1 MNKITIDGNGA
12 MSHIAYLMNDMAFI
26 YPITPSSPMAENCDT
41 FATLGKTN
49 IFENITK
56 ISQMQS
62 EAGVAGALHGALV
75 SGALATTFTSSQGLL
90 LMLPNMYKIAGELL
104 PCVIYVS
111 SRSIASHALNIFC
124 DHSDIYSCLQT
135 GFNIIS
141 CSSVQ
146 EANDI
151 AIATQL
157 ASIESSTPFICF
169 FDGFRTSHEINTIEQ
184 STKEEIASLIDLKL
198 IEKFKQRA
206 LSCYNPHVKGTSQN
220 PDVFFQNRVKSKPYY
235 DSVIKAVQNALAKT
249 SNITNRYYDTIEY
262 YGDKDAT
269 DIIVTMGSSVH
280 SIIEAMP
287 YMKGSV
293 GLINIRLLQ
302 PFDEKTFI
310 SLLPKNIKNITVL
323 ERNFTPN
330 AKNPIYSSVIDTLF
344 KHKIKVNVLEG
355 VYGIGGKE
363 FTPNDAIAV
372 YYNMR
377 DKQVSPF
384 TVGINDD
391 VNNNSLTPINIYNE
405 PTVDNCIRIYGMGGD
420 GSVSSAKS
428 IIKILSQKAYAQGYF
443 DYDSKKSGSVTVSHI
458 RSSTQP
464 INKPFNSQKVDV
476 VVSNNSSFLKKIHL
490 TDCLTNGGTL
500 LINCP
505 YTAKELDKTMLNVCK
520 QDIKTKNLQV
530 YTIDADKIALKN
542 NLGNKTN
549 NIMQLAL
556 WKTTNLIPYE
566 KAFEQTC
573 NNIKTVFARK
583 GLEVV
588 KNNLSALRSVEK
600 SIKLIQNS
608 TFTEIAEIAEPAKTE
623 FYEKIFNPITKQ
635 QGNNI
640 PVSAFTA
647 DGSMPT
653 STSKFEKR
661 GIANEIPCWHAENCI
676 QCGRCSIACPHA
688 SLRPVIF
695 DKTDKTPSTF
705 TSKKAILAD
714 GEYRMQVE
722 PLDCTGC
729 GVCSQVC
736 PMKGKAITM
745 ESSAELKNIELKN
758 QEYAYTLPQRQP
770 FEPNTVKGLQ
780 FSKPYFEYSGA
791 CAGCGE
797 TPYIKT
803 LTQLFG
809 DRMLIANATGC
820 SSIYGG
826 TFPSCPYTKD
836 GLNLGPAW
844 ANSLFEDNAEFG
856 YGIMLANKEKRDN
869 FIETLKQNKFSDNV
883 QPYVN
888 KFLQNTDN
896 HNQNKE
902 LLQQLNLYFATRS
915 IEDCDKYLYQN
926 LGLLIKPST
935 WIIGG
940 DGWAYDIGFGGLDHI
955 IASGENINI
964 LVLDT
969 ELYSNTGGQTS
980 KSTPR
985 GASAKFNQTGKITK
999 KKDLATMMMSY
1010 KDVYVAQI
1018 SMGANPD
1025 QAIKAFIEAENYNG
1039 PSIILAYSPCVSHG
1053 YDLRYS
1059 QTHALSSVSS
1069 GYNTLF
1075 RYNPSIEP
1083 SMQIDSAEPY
1093 SDYNEYVNSENRFKV
1108 LDIVNPSM
1116 KDSLITASKQDAL
1129 SRRKNYVNKSKEK

>member
-12 MSHIAYLMNDMAFI
+12 MSHIAYLMNDMALI

-41 FATLGKTN
+41 FATSGKTN
-49 IFENITK
+49 IFDNVTK

-111 SRSIASHALNIFC
+111 SRSVASHALNIFC

-135 GFNIIS
+135 GFNVIS
-141 CSSVQ
+141 CTSVQ

-151 AIATQL
+151 AIAAQL
-157 ASIESSTPFICF
+157 AAVESSTPFICF

-184 STKEEIASLIDLKL
+184 STKDEISSLINTDL

-206 LSCYNPHVKGTSQN
+206 LSCYNPHVKGSSQN
-220 PDVFFQNRVKSKPYY
+220 PDVFFQNRVKSKQYY
-235 DSVIKAVQNALAKT
+235 NNVIKSVQNALAKSAT
-249 SNITNRYYDTIEY
+249 ITNRYYDTIEY

-280 SIIEAMP
+280 SVIEAMP

-293 GLINIRLLQ
+293 GLVNIRLLQ
-302 PFDEKTFI
+302 PFDEQTFV
-310 SLLPKNIKNITVL
+310 SLLPKNVKNITVL

-330 AKNPIYSSVIDTLF
+330 GKNPIYSAVVDAVF
-344 KHKIKVNVLEG
+344 KHKIKANVLEG

-363 FTPNDAIAV
+363 FTPNDAISV

-377 DKQVSPF
+377 DKQISPF
-384 TVGINDD
+384 SVGINDD

-405 PTVDNCIRIYGMGGD
+405 PSTDYCIRIYGMGGD

-428 IIKILSQKAYAQGYF
+428 IIKILSQKGYAQGYF
-443 DYDSKKSGSVTVSHI
+443 DYDSKKSGSVTISHI
-458 RSSTQP
+458 RSSSQP
-464 INKPFNSQKVDV
+464 INKPFNCQKVDV
-476 VVSNNSSFLKKIHL
+476 VVCNNSSFLKRLHL
-490 TDCLTNGGTL
+490 TDCLIDGGTL
-500 LINCP
+500 VINCP
-505 YTAKELDKTMLNVCK
+505 YTSKELNTTMLNVCK
-520 QDIKTKNLQV
+520 QDIKSKNLQV
-530 YTIDADKIALKN
+530 YVIDADKIALKN

-556 WKTTNLIPYE
+556 WKATSLIPYE
-566 KAFEQTC
+566 KALEQTC
-573 NNIKTVFARK
+573 NNIKTTFARK
-583 GLEVV
+583 GADVV
-588 KNNLSALRSVEK
+588 NNNLSALKTVEK
-600 SIKLIQNS
+600 SLKVIKNS
-608 TFTEIAEIAEPAKTE
+608 IFTQTEEIKEQPKTE
-623 FYEKIFNPITKQ
+623 FYEKIFKPIVKQ
-635 QGNNI
+635 QGNDI
-640 PVSAFTA
+640 PVSAFNP

-653 STSKFEKR
+653 GTSKFEKR
-661 GIANEIPCWHAENCI
+661 GIASEIPCWHAENCI

-745 ESSAELKNIELKN
+745 ESSSELKEIELKN

-797 TPYIKT
+797 TPYIKM

-836 GLNLGPAW
+836 GLDLGPAW

-856 YGIMLANKEKRDN
+856 YGIMLASKEKRTN
-869 FIETLKQNKFSDNV
+869 FINTLKQTEFSKGI
-883 QPYVN
+883 QPLVN
-888 KFLQNTDN
+888 KFLQDTDN
-896 HNQNKE
+896 HQQNRE
-902 LLQQLNLYFATRS
+902 LLQQLNLYFATRG
-915 IEDCDKYLYQN
+915 IEDSDRYLHQN
-926 LGLLIKPST
+926 LGQLIKPST

-940 DGWAYDIGFGGLDHI
+940 DGWAYDIGFGGLDHV

-969 ELYSNTGGQTS
+969 EVYSNTGGQTS

-985 GASAKFNQTGKITK
+985 GASAKFNQTGKTTK
-999 KKDLATMMMSY
+999 KKDLASMVMSY

-1053 YDLRYS
+1053 YDLKYS
-1059 QTHALSSVSS
+1059 QTHAFTSVSS

-1075 RYNPSIEP
+1075 RYNPS
-1083 SMQIDSAEPY
+1083 AEPCMQVDSVKPF

-1108 LDIVNPSM
+1108 LGMVNPTK
-1116 KDSLITASKQDAL
+1116 KDELLAASKQDAM
-1129 SRRKNYVNKSKEK
+1129 SRRKNYVNKSKE